1 MFPTHS
7 DPETPAPNESQT
19 PLNPDAASEA
29 DSVTRVVD
37 DSKPVHAPHGT
48 GEVFDETVSF
58 ETLGLRNSVLKG
70 IQACGFLHPT
80 KTQALLL
87 PAIMSGKDILGQ
99 AKTGTG
105 KTAAFALPLL
115 HSLEKDK
122 QFQALILAPTRE
134 LAMQITAEIDE
145 LGQFTPIRSV
155 CLFGGQAVR
164 QQAGQIER
172 GGGQIIVGTPGRI
185 MDMLERRLIHFN
197 NVKVAVLDEVDRMVD
212 SGFGPAVNRIVEAC
226 GRPPLVLLSATT
238 QNLLENSFISL
249 RNPLVIKEEESAVP
263 ATLKQEY
270 CVVPTKLR
278 LAVLISM
285 LQESDTHAIV
295 FVSCRDVVDY
305 FAVLL
310 KRFCTAT
317 IFALHGSLEASERTR
332 ILQEFKKSTAGVLVC
347 TDVVARGIDFSR
359 IPLVLQFEPP
369 GDRADYI
376 HRIGR
381 SARQG
386 QAGRSCLFLLEHE
399 LPYLDMLGLP
409 ITKRGAFAENAFKTL
424 DKISYILKG
433 DKELKEKAEKAYRS
447 SIRAY
452 ATHVKDERAIFHPK
466 LLHLGH
472 YAGSFGIQAAPEDS
486 PQPNSSKQKTL
497 KSNSLN
503 KFPTKPEDR
512 GGRSKD
518 SNSRSEESN
527 SRPEGSRNR
536 LSNKPVKAPAAPAAP
551 KKRIVSE
558 FDAY

>member
-1 MFPTHS
+1 MSWPSFLENGVKEGLKITQDPT
-7 DPETPAPNESQT
+7 DVQKKALEIIN
-19 PLNPDAASEA
+19 N
-29 DSVTRVVD
+29 
-37 DSKPVHAPHGT
+37 
-48 GEVFDETVSF
+48 
-58 ETLGLRNSVLKG
+58 ETLQNQDVIIS
-70 IQACGFLHPT
+70 AP
-80 KTQALLL
+80 
-87 PAIMSGKDILGQ
+87 
-99 AKTGTG
+99 TGTG
-105 KTAAFALPLL
+105 KTLAYLAPVLSMLQGGTVRDRKHSPLV
-115 HSLEKDK
+115 
-122 QFQALILAPTRE
+122 LILTPTRE
-134 LAMQITAEIDE
+134 LAVQTSEVLE
-145 LGQFTPIRSV
+145 KLLNKLRPHWLVGG
-155 CLFGGQAVR
+155 CLAGGAARDSEKLRLRKGLHV
-164 QQAGQIER
+164 
-172 GGGQIIVGTPGRI
+172 IVATPGR
-185 MDMLERRLIHFN
+185 LEDHLKNTEALRLG
-197 NVKVAVLDEVDRMVD
+197 VKRVQLVVLDEVDRMVD

-452 ATHVKDERAIFHPK
+452 ATHIKDERAIFHPK